1 MTTDIQTASSLQRPD
16 QGRSALPVSSDYIEL
31 KRIVKAAGMLAPQ
44 TRYYLLK
51 AFSLAALYAGTVAL
65 VITVD
70 QPAII
75 VLSAVLLGLMF
86 TQVGFL
92 GHDLAH
98 RQITHNSRL
107 VSWFGLVVGN
117 LLIGVSYSW
126 WTAKHNRHHA
136 TPNHLDD
143 DPDLQFSVL
152 AFDSASIS
160 SKPRMFY
167 PIIAYQAVL
176 YVFLGT
182 LHAYLL
188 KFRGFAQVATGQSP
202 TRLAEGLAY
211 VLHVALYILM
221 LAQIGDWG
229 LAIAFLVVQ
238 QATFGLYNTLV
249 FAPNHKGMPLLDES
263 SRMDYLREQVLTAR
277 NVMGHPVIDFL
288 YGGLNY
294 QIEHHL
300 FPSMARNKL
309 RTTQPIVAKF
319 CAELGIDYTVV
330 GPVEGIAAPLR
341 HLHAA
346 SAPLR

>member
-1 MTTDIQTASSLQRPD
+1 MTTDIRSEPSLQRAD
-16 QGRSALPVSSDYIEL
+16 HERSALPASGDYVEL
-31 KRIVKAAGMLAPQ
+31 KRIVKSAGMLAPQ

-51 AFSLAALYAGTVAL
+51 ALILGALYAGTVAL
-65 VITVD
+65 VVTVD
-70 QPAII
+70 QPAIV

-107 VSWFGLVVGN
+107 VTWLGLVVGN

-136 TPNHLDD
+136 APNHLDD
-143 DPDLQFSVL
+143 DPDLQYSIL
-152 AFDSASIS
+152 AFNSASIS
-160 SKPRMFY
+160 SKPRVFY
-167 PIIAYQAVL
+167 PVIAYQAVL
-176 YVFLGT
+176 YLFLGT
-182 LHAYLL
+182 LHAYSL
-188 KFRGFAQVATGQSP
+188 KFRGFEQVATSRSP

-211 VLHVALYILM
+211 VLHIALYILM
-221 LAQIGDWG
+221 LVQIGDWA

-249 FAPNHKGMPLLDES
+249 FAPNHKGMPLLDDS

-277 NVMGHPVIDFL
+277 NVIGHPVVDFL

-309 RTTQPIVAKF
+309 RATQPIVAKF
-319 CAELGIDYTVV
+319 CAERSIDYTVV
-330 GPVEGIAAPLR
+330 GPIEGIAAPLR